1 MFENALKKSIEIGGR
16 TLTLETGKMARQ
28 ASGAVFASYGDTQLL
43 ATATGTLEPREG
55 IDFFPLTVDYEEKMY
70 AVGKIPGGFI
80 KREGRPTEKAILS
93 DRIIDR
99 PVRPLFPKGYK
110 NDVQVVVTVM
120 SVEQDNAPDILAI
133 NGVSAALHIS
143 FIPFLGPIGAV
154 SIGRLNGEF
163 IINPTVE
170 QMEESDMFIA
180 MCGTKDAI
188 NMVECKADVVPEEV
202 ILDGLMYGHEEIK
215 RIVAF
220 IEDFRAEA
228 LARGVAAEKLVFAKE
243 PFDADLEAAVSAMT
257 KEKFDAAFRHCASV
271 KMPKKKREAY
281 FEATEQEIIAAFE
294 AEHPEEIDEIK
305 EIIAKYQKETVRRII
320 AGDKLRVDGRK
331 VDEVRPI
338 TCEVGVLARTHGSA
352 LFTRGETQILNVCTL
367 GTIRDE
373 QTLDGLGLDESKR
386 YMHHYNFP
394 PFSVGEA
401 RPMRGPGR
409 REIGHGALA
418 EKAVEPMVPSE
429 DVFPYTLRLVSEAL
443 ESNGSTSMGSVC
455 ASTLSLMDAGV
466 PLKAPVAG
474 VAMGLIKDGDDITIL
489 TDIQGMEDALGD
501 MDFKVTG
508 TSDGVTAIQMD
519 IKIAGITREV
529 FEEALKQAKK
539 GRLHILGIMLDT
551 ISEPRPQLSKFAPR
565 IINTQVD
572 PDKIRE
578 IIGSGG
584 KTIKK
589 IVDVTGAKI
598 DIEDDGRVF
607 IASVDANQGEEA
619 LRIIN
624 AIVEDV
630 EVGKIYL
637 GKVVNI
643 RDFGAFVE
651 LVPGVMDS
659 SGKDGMC
666 HVSELMNRRVENV
679 TDLLNEGDMIAVKVL
694 GIDDKGKVKIS
705 RKAALREGIP
715 EDMQEVIT
723 GKKAQELLSGNKR

>member
-1 MFENALKKSIEIGGR
+1 MFENALKMSMEVGGR

-43 ATATGTLEPREG
+43 ATATGSLEPREG

-80 KREGRPTEKAILS
+80 KREGRPSEKAILS

-133 NGVSAALHIS
+133 NGVSAALHVS

-154 SIGRLNGEF
+154 SVGRINGEY
-163 IINPTVE
+163 IINPTVA
-170 QMEESDMFIA
+170 QLDESDMFIS

-188 NMVECKADVVPEEV
+188 NMVECKANVVSEDV
-202 ILDGLMYGHEEIK
+202 ILDGLLFGHEKIKEI
-215 RIVAF
+215 VSF
-220 IEDFRAEA
+220 IEEFRAEA
-228 LARGVAAEKLVFAKE
+228 FKRGVASEKLVYEKA
-243 PFDADLEAAVSAMT
+243 PFDPVLEEKVGTMS
-257 KEKFDAAFRHCASV
+257 KEKFDVLFRHCAEV
-271 KMPKKKREAY
+271 KMPKKKREVA
-281 FEATEQEIIAAFE
+281 FSETESEILAAF
-294 AEHPEEIDEIK
+294 AEDYPEQIDEIK

-320 AGDKLRVDGRK
+320 AVDKLRVDGRN

-338 TCEVGVLARTHGSA
+338 TCEVGVLARAHGSA

-367 GTIRDE
+367 GTLSDE
-373 QTLDGLGLDESKR
+373 QTIDGLGLDEPKR

-466 PLKAPVAG
+466 PIKAPVAG
-474 VAMGLIKDGDDITIL
+474 VAMGLIKDDEHITVL

-508 TSDGVTAIQMD
+508 TSEGVTAIQMD
-519 IKIAGITREV
+519 MKIAGITKEV
-529 FEEALKQAKK
+529 FREALAQAKK
-539 GRLHILGIMLDT
+539 GRMHILGIMLDSIT
-551 ISEPRPQLSKFAPR
+551 APRQQLSKWAPR
-565 IINTQVD
+565 IINTQVH

-589 IVDVTGAKI
+589 IVETTGAKI

-607 IASVDANQGEEA
+607 IASVDAEAGEQA
-619 LRIIN
+619 LEIIN
-624 AIVEDV
+624 AIVADV
-630 EVGKIYL
+630 EVGKTYL

-651 LVPGVMDS
+651 LIPGVLET

-666 HVSELMNRRVENV
+666 HVSELMCQRLEKV
-679 TDLLNEGDMIAVKVL
+679 TDLLNEGDKIAVKVI
-694 GIDDKGKVKIS
+694 GIDDKGKVKLS
-705 RKAALREGIP
+705 RKAILRDGGVPEGM
-715 EDMQEVIT
+715 EEVIT
-723 GKKAQELLSGNKR
+723 GSKADALLGRK